1 MAVRSAFSKDQPMT
15 SLMGQAGE
23 LSITVQ
29 ITRKATGLTENV
41 ELVGYVD
48 ADQLKQLQDAGQLP
62 ATPKDQE

>member
-1 MAVRSAFSKDQPMT
+1 MT

>member
-1 MAVRSAFSKDQPMT
+1 MT

-23 LSITVQ
+23 LSLTVQ

-41 ELVGYVD
+41 ELVGYLD

-62 ATPKDQE
+62 APPKDQE